1 MNFLFVFQREHRRTS
16 TRPTP
21 TITEI
26 AAMKGDYRGYGDEK
40 ENIYD
45 DRYLRAKA
53 RRTSRGK

>member
-1 MNFLFVFQREHRRTS
+1 
-16 TRPTP
+16 
-21 TITEI
+21 
-26 AAMKGDYRGYGDEK
+26 MKGDYRGYGDEK